1 MAEQFVLKGVNR
13 LVDYKSSGAFTFLIK
28 NDPRGGD
35 TWQIPQWWAKKANNT
50 IYNSCTVIDLV
61 GTNYVM
67 IIPSSVDTQLMVTY
81 DDDVYNIGFTNFSA
95 VDRVAITSKDQ
106 RKIVVEY
113 LFPSISGGAIA
124 KRILQASSTIG
135 SFTITGKGAV
145 DVGQSTQ
152 YQSNAT
158 PDASDA
164 VYAWTV
170 EQGGSPV
177 AASVA
182 EITAGAD
189 ASGCTVSWKTAGSF
203 DVKCT
208 ITSETATD
216 SPQSDSRAVTCSTVN
231 TVGTVAITGNGTPT
245 AQKSTTYSTTVSGNN
260 VNDLAYSWTVLGAT
274 ATIANKTGANTNI
287 TFDAAGNATVQCIVS
302 SASAPDNAT
311 GTKAVVIGAAKKIGT
326 PNITYGG
333 PTNIP
338 AATATNFQCNTPNS
352 NVADSTFAWS
362 VTPSG
367 GVTIAASGAEATNI
381 TFAAAGTYSVKCIV
395 SSATASDSPQTANET
410 DINVLTVSTIG
421 NVSVSGP
428 SLVDTLNI
436 GKQFTASVSGD
447 ASNLTYVWS
456 STPSTGAVFANNQSN
471 PVSVTFV
478 SEETY
483 TIACEVKDT
492 AASDSPAF
500 GQKVCTVEE

>member
-35 TWQIPQWWAKKANNT
+35 TWQIPQWWSKKANNT
-50 IYNSCTVIDLV
+50 TYNSCTVIDLV
-61 GTNYVM
+61 GTNYAM

-124 KRILQASSTIG
+124 KRILQAAATIG
-135 SFTITGKGAV
+135 SFSITGKGAV

-158 PDASDA
+158 PDVSDA

-177 AASVA
+177 ATSVA

-189 ASGCTVSWKTAGSF
+189 AAGCTVSWKTAGSF

-208 ITSETATD
+208 ITSATAAD

-231 TVGTVAITGNGTPT
+231 TVGTVAVTGSGTPT
-245 AQKSTTYSTTVSGNN
+245 AQKSTTYSATVSGNN
-260 VNDLAYSWTVLGAT
+260 VSDLAYSWSVLGGT
-274 ATIANKTGANTNI
+274 ATIANKTGASTNI

-410 DINVLTVSTIG
+410 GVDVVTVSTIG
-421 NVSVSGP
+421 NVNVSGP

-436 GKQFTASVSGD
+436 GKQFTASASGN
-447 ASNLTYVWS
+447 ASNLTYLWT
-456 STPSTGAVFANNQSN
+456 STPSTGAVFANNQAN

-478 SEETY
+478 SENTY

-492 AASDSPAF
+492 AASDSPVS
-500 GQKVCTVEE
+500 GQKVCNVEE